1 MKKVLTFAL
10 LFLAVFSLSAC
21 KKDDGGLT
29 ATQKI
34 EEALL
39 VVNISGRD
47 EVVADLDLILTS
59 THDTTVTWSSSDTDV
74 ISNDGTV
81 TRPAFG
87 ENNVTVTLTASIT
100 LDGTTLTKEIEVRVM
115 AMTVAPP
122 PVKTVSEIYGLDNE
136 DTFDVTG
143 IVYSHSHYGFFISDG
158 TGSIFVFGPDYKED
172 FAEGS
177 IVNILGEKDAYHGAP
192 QISVISMKEATGE
205 FTVPTVINGSVGT
218 LKNNLVDFGTKV
230 VLTGTI
236 EKVVDGTFT
245 DVFITDAAGT
255 VFKLYY
261 KHLDVISTF
270 DGKTVT
276 LELVHYSKEE
286 ALFLG
291 EATDVTEITAFT
303 DAHIVAAYKDGLS
316 IGSVDFVTGNL
327 DLFTSIEGVDGL
339 TIAWAT
345 SDALVVETDGTVHG
359 VNGQDLTAT
368 LTATITKG
376 DSSATVTFDVT
387 VVDLAA
393 ITTNT
398 VAEVNAATDGDFV
411 KVLATVTGIFGKGY
425 FLNDGTDDVQVYLGS
440 YPTGIEI
447 GDQVTVIGYRSTNYS
462 VPQISDVAFTNVESS
477 DNTLPVATDTTIAN
491 LFTEVAATTDM
502 YGQLITFTGTVG
514 LFGSYNNVII
524 SDAND
529 NDVMVYFRSDSFSQT
544 VLKMFVGKDVT
555 VTANVYSYH
564 SGDGQWQVIISDVKD
579 LTAMTGDDTE
589 NADII
594 GNYIIGEVAA
604 NVTEPGDL
612 ELITTMGSFATITW
626 ASSDAAVITDAG
638 MVMQH
643 ATDDKTA
650 TLTATVVVGAVTKTY
665 TVDVNVVSELN
676 ASTPATVSDAI
687 LLDDTVTTKVVGVVV
702 AIQDDPNGWSGFFIQ
717 DSTGKAL
724 FVDLGTYTG
733 VEVGDEVVLQ
743 GELDTMDSWGDDTRY
758 IKDAELISDND
769 GANAVVVNAE
779 TDPAVIAAGYADLEG
794 QKFVADLTFVSAD
807 AAYAYF
813 QGVTDGAMFK
823 LNHAVYGPYT
833 QFLTAGNILAGVEF
847 VVYDMD
853 YDNVRVVAVTLPAP
867 TDQQIADTLYGA
879 AMLPNDVY
887 GNLVLATTHTDYTAT
902 AVWTTNNLPVV
913 AADGTVVRPA
923 LNQPDVDVL
932 VSVVVTV
939 NSVDYNYSK
948 TVTVKAYVPELFFS
962 EYAEADGGNCKYVE
976 VYNPTSEVVQLSNYK
991 IIKGGNGKEFAASS
1005 DIYEMEGTLAPGAVV
1020 VVGNSGCINATD
1032 DAQDPLVSS
1041 PLFPTTGIAWYETT
1055 VVGYVNGDDA
1065 LGLFKGDA
1073 LVDTIGLSGE
1083 DPGSKWDVGN
1093 GNTTDGTTANVILVR
1108 VSTVVYGTTD
1118 WTVGAEQWIV
1128 SANDRDYSTVGSHTS
1143 DLPVA

>member
-1 MKKVLTFAL
+1 MKKILTFAL

-29 ATQKI
+29 ATEKI
-34 EEALL
+34 NEALA
-39 VVNISGRD
+39 VINISGRD
-47 EVVADLDLILTS
+47 EVVADLDLVLAS
-59 THDTTVTWSSSDTDV
+59 THDTTVTWTSSNTDV
-74 ISNDGTV
+74 ISNDGVV

-87 ENNVTVTLTASIT
+87 ESNATVTLTASIT
-100 LDGTTLTKEIEVRVM
+100 LDGTTITKDIEVRVM

-122 PVKTVSEIYGLDNE
+122 PVKTVSEIYGLSDD

-143 IVYSHSHYGFFISDG
+143 VVYSHSFYGFFISDG
-158 TGSIFVFGPDYKED
+158 SNSIFVFGPDYKAD
-172 FAEGS
+172 FTEGDV
-177 IVNILGEKDAYHGAP
+177 VNIIGTKATYHGAP
-192 QISVISMKEATGE
+192 QISVVTIKAATETIAVPAVIS
-205 FTVPTVINGSVGT
+205 GSVGT
-218 LKNNLVDFGTKV
+218 IANNSVDFGTKV
-230 VLTGTI
+230 VVSGLV
-236 EKVVDGTFT
+236 EEVVSGDYT
-245 DVFITDAAGT
+245 DMYITDAAGSK
-255 VFKLYY
+255 VKLYY
-261 KHLDVISTF
+261 KHTEELATF
-270 DGKTVT
+270 KDKMVT
-276 LELVHYSKEE
+276 LELVHYTKEE
-286 ALFLG
+286 AIFLG
-291 EATDVTEITAFT
+291 VAADVTELTAYT
-303 DAHIVAAYKDGLS
+303 DAQIVAAYKDGLS

-339 TIAWAT
+339 SISWAT
-345 SDALVVETDGTVHG
+345 SDAEIVETDGTVHG
-359 VNGQDLTAT
+359 VNGQDLSAT

-376 DSSATVTFDVT
+376 DASATVSFDVT

-398 VAEVNAATDGDFV
+398 VAEVNAADDGDFV

-440 YPTGIEI
+440 FPEDIQI
-447 GDQVTVIGYRSTNYS
+447 GDEVTVIGYRSTNYS

-477 DNTLPVATDTTIAN
+477 DNTLPVATDITIAN
-491 LFTEVAATTDM
+491 LFAEVAATTDM

-529 NDVMVYFRSDSFSQT
+529 NDVMVYFRSDAFAQT
-544 VLKMFVGKDVT
+544 VLKEFIGKDVT

-564 SGDGQWQVIISDVKD
+564 SGDGQWQVIISDVND
-579 LTAMTGDDTE
+579 LTAMTGDETA

-594 GNYIIGEVAA
+594 GNYIIGEVAT

-626 ASSDAAVITDAG
+626 ASSDTAVITDAG

-665 TVDVNVVSELN
+665 TVDVTVVSELN

-687 LLDDTVTTKVVGVVV
+687 LLADGVTTKVVGVVV
-702 AIQDDPNGWSGFFIQ
+702 AIQDDPNGWDGFFIQ
-717 DSTGKAL
+717 DSTGTAL
-724 FVDLGTYTG
+724 FVDLGTFTD

-743 GELDTMDSWGDDTRY
+743 GDLDTMDTWGDDTRY
-758 IKDAELISDND
+758 IKNVTIISDND
-769 GANAVVVNAE
+769 GANVVVVNPE

-807 AAYAYF
+807 GVYAYF

-823 LNHAVYGPYT
+823 LNHTVYGPYA
-833 QFLTAGNILAGVEF
+833 QFLTAGNVLTGVEF

-853 YDNVRVVAVTLPAP
+853 YDNVRVVAVTLPTP
-867 TDQQIADTLYGA
+867 TDQQVADTFFGV
-879 AMLPNDVY
+879 AMLPDAAY
-887 GNLVLATTHTDYTAT
+887 GNLTLATTHGTYTGT
-902 AVWTTNNLPVV
+902 AVWTTDNLPVI

-932 VSVVVTV
+932 VSLVVTV

-962 EYAEADGGNCKYVE
+962 EYIEGGSSNKAIE
-976 VYNPTSEVVQLSNYK
+976 IYNPTDQVVDLTLYEVKEYYGV
-991 IIKGGNGKEFAASS
+991 GKYGSYTF
-1005 DIYEMEGTLAPGAVV
+1005 DEGATLAPGEVFV
-1020 VVGNSGCINATD
+1020 ISNSSADLQQIIDNSDAT
-1032 DAQDPLVSS
+1032 S
-1041 PLFPTTGIAWYETT
+1041 T
-1055 VVGYVNGDDA
+1055 VAYFNGDDA
-1065 LGLFKGDA
+1065 LVLEKDGAIIDLIGVLAEAGGDDYA
-1073 LVDTIGLSGE
+1073 KDVTLVRNSSIVYGNTVYTISE
-1083 DPGSKWDVGN
+1083 WTSSAQNTVGN
-1093 GNTTDGTTANVILVR
+1093 I
-1108 VSTVVYGTTD
+1108 
-1118 WTVGAEQWIV
+1118 
-1128 SANDRDYSTVGSHTS
+1128 GSHVC